1 MTLAEKLN
9 FILHVM
15 SDPKTRPDRRDR
27 MAQLA
32 AELLRSAGPK
42 PARRRQQSGSIV

>member
-1 MTLAEKLN
+1 MTLSEKIN
-9 FILHVM
+9 FILHVVC
-15 SDPKTRPDRRDR
+15 DPKTRPERRDR

-42 PARRRQQSGSIV
+42 PARGSKV